1 MYTLGTAALATGLSK
16 STIHRAIR
24 KGRIS
29 ATRHDDGS
37 YSIDPAE
44 LHRVFPPAAIGPEG
58 SGNGSAESSVGRSAT
73 PADTPETLAKLAAL
87 EAEIA
92 GLKSMVQVFRE
103 TLDATRADRDA
114 WQRQAEA
121 TQRLLT
127 DQRQRPGLLA
137 RLLRRA

>member
-1 MYTLGTAALATGLSK
+1 MYTLGAAAQATGLSK
-16 STIHRAIR
+16 STIHHAIR

-29 ATRHDDGS
+29 ATRHEDGS

-44 LHRVFPPAAIGPEG
+44 LHRVFPPADTGSEG
-58 SGNGSAESSVGRSAT
+58 SGNGSSDGAVRQFAT
-73 PADTPETLAKLAAL
+73 PADTPETLARLAAL

-103 TLDATRADRDA
+103 QLDETRSDRDA
-114 WQRQAEA
+114 WREQAQIA
-121 TQRLLT
+121 QRLLT
-127 DQRQRPGLLA
+127 DQRPRPGLLA